1 MSITY
6 FPKIYED
13 ELVYSVLA
21 RYYYHSG
28 FLSSRDAVNELLV
41 NPKLKV
47 DREFIKNVKTE
58 VVEHLTKGISFDE
71 LLQRHTMYPYYGR
84 FIGSEKRKVAY
95 DALVGLDGDFS
106 KLFGMPQNRSKEK
119 RYFSYCPV
127 CVQNDRAELGEAY
140 WHRIPQIRGIRVCPY
155 HKCYLVESDVVLDSS
170 ISVKLIPAEEI
181 VPLDEVLKKEL
192 LYCDNEVEI
201 QLANYIA
208 EVFFQPVDIRNT
220 TTISEFLHFK
230 MMGTPY
236 ISVRGEHKY
245 FSRLWSD
252 LKEHYIGLDGIDQLE
267 VGQIQRTLRNG
278 RFVFEEICMIAMF
291 LGISTNEL
299 VEMEKPLK
307 SPEQIFDDKVQRL
320 LDDKMS
326 YREIA
331 RHLGVSMSMVRL
343 SVSIAN
349 TDSRIRKKYS
359 ANVNALDWDS
369 LDKEMLPLVEQAIE
383 DLKGNGETR
392 PCRVTVYAISKK
404 LNIAQHRLKN
414 MKMCS
419 KALLSGCDSDEIY
432 MARKIMWGI
441 YEMQRRQLPLKW
453 WRLEHLSKYD
463 RETMMANQPY
473 LEKIAPIEIIEVFE
487 SIT

>member
-1 MSITY
+1 MGITY
-6 FPKIYED
+6 FPKLYED

-21 RYYYHSG
+21 RYYAHSG
-28 FLSSRDAVNELLV
+28 YLSSRDAVFELLV

-47 DREFIKNVKTE
+47 DREFIKNVKSE
-58 VVEHLTKGISFDE
+58 VVEHLTRDISFDE

-84 FIGSEKRKVAY
+84 FIDSNKRKTAY

-119 RYFSYCPV
+119 RYFRYCPV
-127 CVQNDRAELGEAY
+127 CVQTDREELGETY
-140 WHRIPQIRGIRVCPY
+140 WHRIPQIRGIKVCPH
-155 HKCYLVESDVVLDSS
+155 HKCYLVESHVMLDSS
-170 ISVKLIPAEEI
+170 ISAKLTPAEEVI
-181 VPLDEVLKKEL
+181 EDLSETEVL
-192 LYCDNEVEI
+192 YCENEVET
-201 QLANYIA
+201 QLANYIT
-208 EVFFQPVDIRNT
+208 EVFLQFVDIENAT
-220 TTISEFLHFK
+220 MISDFLHFR

-252 LKEHYIGLDGIDQLE
+252 LKEHYTGTSSIEQLE
-267 VGQIQRTLRNG
+267 MGHIQRTLSDG

-331 RHLGVSMSMVRL
+331 RHLGVSMSLVRL
-343 SVSIAN
+343 SVSIVN
-349 TDSRIRKKYS
+349 TDSRTRKKYS

-419 KALLSGCDSDEIY
+419 KALLTGCDSDEIY